1 MYYRVG
7 NPRRLFSARSLR
19 VFIIV
24 SSAFSSRSPNRVRRA
39 GDGGRKKWKA
49 AAGIAL
55 HCIVASERASLQ
67 GLRAFLPVSYGG
79 VPKNNHQVKQEMKPA
94 SAHTG
99 EGEGGERGK
108 ERGALRWSWCVLD
121 TGTPERTPRVEKRFL
136 RQP

>member
-55 HCIVASERASLQ
+55 HCIVASERAGEPSRSPGFFTRVVRRRTEKQ
-67 GLRAFLPVSYGG
+67 PPSKTRDETSERAHGG
-79 VPKNNHQVKQEMKPA
+79 GGGWGKRKR
-94 SAHTG
+94 
-99 EGEGGERGK
+99 EGGAPMELVRAGHWH
-108 ERGALRWSWCVLD
+108 A
-121 TGTPERTPRVEKRFL
+121 
-136 RQP
+136 